1 MKAIPWAQV
10 LGTPDLGLAGTHCSR
25 FSPWPD
31 FPSAFTDHNV
41 KVKCMYVYSWNNR
54 CFFLLLINK
63 SCECNTFWFSFLKTN
78 SVKWFTESPGDLEV
92 RIPSFHCYSPGSVPG
107 GETEIPQAAQPAPR
121 PKKRKK
127 IKWFVYGARHL
138 PHHPIQSLCSSN
150 LTGKQKTICSL
161 SSAATVW
168 SHWIITG
175 ISTGFGR
182 AEGLIWPYLGLH
194 EHR

>member
-1 MKAIPWAQV
+1 
-10 LGTPDLGLAGTHCSR
+10 
-25 FSPWPD
+25 
-31 FPSAFTDHNV
+31 
-41 KVKCMYVYSWNNR
+41 MYVCLFLKQSL
-54 CFFLLLINK
+54 FFLLLINK

-168 SHWIITG
+168 SHWIITS